1 MKTASEAVD
10 VLLIVNARS
19 APEENIESNEMKIYA
34 IAVIEMMTART
45 HDTTSR
51 APMFAEDAPKSD
63 ATVVRC
69 NVNCARQSFSARARS
84 HVGQSAAVVLMTV
97 SLLFM
102 SRKNLGHPSC
112 TGVMKVLSHES
123 RMRS

>member
-63 ATVVRC
+63 ATACVAD
-69 NVNCARQSFSARARS
+69 VNCAQTEFLGAATIPRRTIRRRGLDDGVVVAHVAEKSRTSLARAR
-84 HVGQSAAVVLMTV
+84 
-97 SLLFM
+97 
-102 SRKNLGHPSC
+102 
-112 TGVMKVLSHES
+112 
-123 RMRS
+123 